1 MFMKPG
7 NLLYFPDLAFAF
19 DFYGDC
25 FESIEAGSMRTIA
38 VDYLIDPSAMTR
50 HFR

>member
-1 MFMKPG
+1 
-7 NLLYFPDLAFAF
+7 LAFAF

-25 FESIEAGSMRTIA
+25 FESIEAGSMRAIA
-38 VDYLIDPSAMTR
+38 VDYLIDPRAVTR